1 MDDNIEV
8 AALSLSTQNN
18 SVRFDKDL
26 GACQGY
32 TIQIIPYTKQ
42 NLDGELDHIDVET
55 KAAIVNYEKVSK
67 YIYVYMDECI
77 TIVLYFIDQI
87 RAGGQWRYAAQ
98 PRAECEQSGLQQSLP
113 DDLRAFQLPDQ
124 RRRAQHLCGEVCGKL
139 SRSRVS
145 GGSRATLAVHQVHL
159 QRSALQCGW
168 AIGEED
174 RNGSTAG
181 NSNVLYVSI

>member
-67 YIYVYMDECI
+67 YIYVYIWIYLNNTLFCRSNSSWWAM
-77 TIVLYFIDQI
+77 
-87 RAGGQWRYAAQ
+87 A
-98 PRAECEQSGLQQSLP
+98 
-113 DDLRAFQLPDQ
+113 LR
-124 RRRAQHLCGEVCGKL
+124 R
-139 SRSRVS
+139 
-145 GGSRATLAVHQVHL
+145 
-159 QRSALQCGW
+159 
-168 AIGEED
+168 
-174 RNGSTAG
+174 TAW
-181 NSNVLYVSI
+181 S